1 MYVLYRQITKL
12 RFFARESANYPLV
25 HNLGL
30 IGNWNVGVIHELTKI
45 VNTIRYI

>member
-25 HNLGL
+25 HNLGP
-30 IGNWNVGVIHELTKI
+30 IGDWNVGVIHEFAEI
-45 VNTIRYI
+45 VKTIRYI